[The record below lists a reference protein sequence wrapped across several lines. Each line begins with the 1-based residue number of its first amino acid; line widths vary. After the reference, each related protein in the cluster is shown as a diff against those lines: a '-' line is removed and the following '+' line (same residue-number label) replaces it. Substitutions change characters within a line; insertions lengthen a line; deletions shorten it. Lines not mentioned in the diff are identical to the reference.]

1 MSSSYQTQY
10 YSQQPDN
17 NNLGLLTTGVLA
29 GGGLATL
36 ALLDRDKSIGT
47 RIKLVQDINKKPV
60 NKEAINKVANYAKDK
75 TAELAE
81 LRKRAT
87 SVLKGMGIDP
97 NMIGDERLRQIMSQ
111 FSNTN
116 TSGVKVSSLK
126 DRMAG
131 AYDRNINKIR
141 GRRGL

>member
-17 NNLGLLTTGVLA
+17 NNLGLLTTGALA
-29 GGGLATL
+29 GGGLATV
-36 ALLDRDKSIGT
+36 ALLNRD
-47 RIKLVQDINKKPV
+47 KLVQDINKKPV
-60 NKEAINKVANYAKDK
+60 NREAINKVANYAKDK

-116 TSGVKVSSLK
+116 TAGVKVSSLK
-126 DRMAG
+126 DRMSG

>member
-10 YSQQPDN
+10 YSQQPNN
-17 NNLGLLTTGVLA
+17 NNLGLLTTGALA
-29 GGGLATL
+29 GGGLATV
-36 ALLDRDKSIGT
+36 ALLNRD
-47 RIKLVQDINKKPV
+47 KLVQDINKKPV

-75 TAELAE
+75 TAELTE

-97 NMIGDERLRQIMSQ
+97 NMISDERLRQIMSQ

-116 TSGVKVSSLK
+116 TAGVKVSSLK
-126 DRMAG
+126 DRMSG

>member
-10 YSQQPDN
+10 YSQQPNN
-17 NNLGLLTTGVLA
+17 NNLGLLTTGALA

-36 ALLDRDKSIGT
+36 AFLNKD
-47 RIKLVQDINKKPV
+47 KLVQDINKKPV

-75 TAELAE
+75 TAELAD

-97 NMIGDERLRQIMSQ
+97 NMISDERLRQIMSQ
-111 FSNTN
+111 FSNTG
-116 TSGVKVSSLK
+116 TAGVQVGSLK
-126 DRMAG
+126 DRMAAG
-131 AYDRNINKIR
+131 YDRNINKIR
-141 GRRGL
+141 GRRG

>member
-10 YSQQPDN
+10 YSQQPNN
-17 NNLGLLTTGVLA
+17 NNLGLLTTGALA
-29 GGGLATL
+29 GGGIATV
-36 ALLDRDKSIGT
+36 ALLNRD
-47 RIKLVQDINKKPV
+47 KLVQDINKKPV

-97 NMIGDERLRQIMSQ
+97 NMISDERLRQIMSQ

-116 TSGVKVSSLK
+116 TAGVKVSSLK
-126 DRMAG
+126 DRMSG

>member
-17 NNLGLLTTGVLA
+17 NNLGLLTTGALA
-29 GGGLATL
+29 GGGLATV
-36 ALLDRDKSIGT
+36 ALLNRD
-47 RIKLVQDINKKPV
+47 KLVQDINKKPV

-75 TAELAE
+75 TAELAD

-97 NMIGDERLRQIMSQ
+97 NMISDERLRQIMSQ

-116 TSGVKVSSLK
+116 TAGVKVSSLK
-126 DRMAG
+126 DRMSG

>member
-17 NNLGLLTTGVLA
+17 NNLGLLTTGALA
-29 GGGLATL
+29 GGGLATV
-36 ALLDRDKSIGT
+36 ALLNRD
-47 RIKLVQDINKKPV
+47 KLVQDINKKPV
-60 NKEAINKVANYAKDK
+60 NREAINKVANYAKDK

-97 NMIGDERLRQIMSQ
+97 NMISDERLRQIMSQ

-116 TSGVKVSSLK
+116 TAGVKVSSLK
-126 DRMAG
+126 DRMSG

>member
-17 NNLGLLTTGVLA
+17 NNLGLLTTGALA
-29 GGGLATL
+29 GGGLATV
-36 ALLDRDKSIGT
+36 ALLNRD
-47 RIKLVQDINKKPV
+47 KLVQDINKKPV
-60 NKEAINKVANYAKDK
+60 NREAINKVANYAKDK
-75 TAELAE
+75 TTELAE

-97 NMIGDERLRQIMSQ
+97 NMISDERLRQIMSQ

-116 TSGVKVSSLK
+116 TAGVKVSSLK
-126 DRMAG
+126 DRMSG

>member
-1 MSSSYQTQY
+1 
-10 YSQQPDN
+10 
-17 NNLGLLTTGVLA
+17 LTTGALA
-29 GGGLATL
+29 GGGLATV
-36 ALLDRDKSIGT
+36 ALLNRD
-47 RIKLVQDINKKPV
+47 KLVQDINKKPV

-75 TAELAE
+75 TTELAE

-97 NMIGDERLRQIMSQ
+97 NMISDERLRQIMSQ

-116 TSGVKVSSLK
+116 TAGVKVSSLK
-126 DRMAG
+126 DRMSG

>member
-1 MSSSYQTQY
+1 M
-10 YSQQPDN
+10 DIEDRKN
-17 NNLGLLTTGVLA
+17 KVAGL
-29 GGGLATL
+29 
-36 ALLDRDKSIGT
+36 
-47 RIKLVQDINKKPV
+47 
-60 NKEAINKVANYAKDK
+60 EAINKVANYAKDK

-97 NMIGDERLRQIMSQ
+97 NMISDERLRQIMSQ

-116 TSGVKVSSLK
+116 TAGVKVSSLK
-126 DRMAG
+126 DRMSG